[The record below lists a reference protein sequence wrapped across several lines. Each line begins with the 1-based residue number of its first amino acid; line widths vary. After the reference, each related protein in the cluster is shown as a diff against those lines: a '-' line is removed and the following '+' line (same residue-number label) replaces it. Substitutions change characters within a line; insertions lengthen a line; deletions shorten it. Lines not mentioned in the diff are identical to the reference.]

1 MALSPRIWYPVAVL
15 GTLANLVGVAFA
27 VSPGE
32 PLHATIHA
40 GLAVAFGVWAQ
51 RLKARLRPGIVNQDK
66 DADIEALRDEIDAM
80 GREVGELQERLD
92 FVERVLSQASERE
105 RLPSDDR

>member
-1 MALSPRIWYPVAVL
+1 MNRRIWYPVAIL
-15 GTLANLVGVAFA
+15 GTLGNLVGVAFA

-40 GLAVAFGVWAQ
+40 GLAVAFGIWAQ
-51 RLKARLRPGIVNQDK
+51 RLKARPREASGERDK
-66 DADIEALRDEIDAM
+66 DSEIEALRDEIDAM
-80 GREVGELQERLD
+80 GRELGELQERVD
-92 FVERVLSQASERE
+92 FVERVLSQSKERE